1 MFQETRSNIWSRRIT
16 LYQRYASCPKCGHL
30 NPDYSR
36 FCQSCGASLGP
47 ESFGQYHP
55 STTPSARQGISDV
68 QKIIIV
74 VAVILVV
81 IIVVGAIA
89 ASFLLS
95 LNSVSRTSSLS
106 APIVITG
113 VNAQM
118 NYANPS
124 ATYFGPQTQSLGGS
138 GLPLQLQYGQSFYY
152 GFSLRMG
159 GLYQTHTIDSVYLST
174 PGFDLLSVSPTLPY
188 AMSSGSSV
196 TLTITGEAPS
206 QNYYGAITIIISTH

>member
-1 MFQETRSNIWSRRIT
+1 MP
-16 LYQRYASCPKCGHL
+16 ACPKCGHL

-81 IIVVGAIA
+81 IIVVGAIT

-118 NYANPS
+118 SYANPS
-124 ATYFGPQTQSLGGS
+124 ATYFGPQTQSSSPPIEPTHDPRESPLIFTVGGS
-138 GLPLQLQYGQSFYY
+138 LTQ
-152 GFSLRMG
+152 
-159 GLYQTHTIDSVYLST
+159 
-174 PGFDLLSVSPTLPY
+174 FDCT
-188 AMSSGSSV
+188 SSEQRV
-196 TLTITGEAPS
+196 PRKQA
-206 QNYYGAITIIISTH
+206 